1 MTVMQTLFTDS
12 YSKFTSWIS
21 QVRVDEVNEEESRI
35 RVPEKTIRCI
45 WNDQLFK
52 TKQLR
57 TTDDDE
63 LEIIFP
69 GYWNFGPGP
78 DFKSAAIKVNGKSL
92 EGDVEI
98 HVYSSDWKAH
108 NHTGNPEYDKVI
120 LHVFLWKSAG
130 EPPQRTAPDPYPSK
144 AYARH
149 GANIFELELKD
160 YLTKG
165 ILDLN
170 DELDFDS
177 YPVLHHFNYG
187 LCHQPLARL
196 SKEKLTHLLNAA
208 GDARIFTK
216 MERFHDRIIINGYE
230 QTFYEGI
237 AEALGYPNNKEPF
250 QKLAGG
256 LRLNTLKELL
266 PKRIN
271 KAEKILHIQSLLFGM
286 AGLIGFKSLDT
297 AGLPADDRKYFEKS
311 QNLWEKKYRSRAPST
326 SLTQGHWKFGGIRPA
341 NFPWR
346 RIAGLAHLIV
356 RHEKNGLFADYM
368 ETFQAS
374 IGTSDDKEDTIK
386 FYGKFYDFF
395 CVEANDD
402 YWANHY
408 SPGGKQLA
416 KPQLLIGPSRS
427 REITINIVIPI
438 GLIFAR
444 ASKSVKL
451 ESSFNVLFQ
460 SGKKPGDNKLLRF
473 MKHYI
478 FGNKKDMIKVLAN
491 DKQTQGLM
499 QVYQDFCTQND
510 NNCLRCQFPDV
521 VKKYF
526 S

>member
-1 MTVMQTLFTDS
+1 MNLIPNLFTDS
-12 YSKFTSWIS
+12 YSKFTHWVSKI
-21 QVRVDEVNEEESRI
+21 QVDKKESKI
-35 RVPEKTIRCI
+35 QVPEKTIRCI
-45 WNDQLFK
+45 WNDQLFN
-52 TKQLR
+52 TNSLR
-57 TTDDDE
+57 TLGDRK
-63 LEIIFP
+63 LEIIFQ

-78 DFKSAAIKVNGKSL
+78 DFQNAVIKLDGKTL

-98 HVYSSDWKAH
+98 HVHSSDQPMRDPA
-108 NHTGNPEYDKVI
+108 TDSEYDNVI
-120 LHVFLWKSAG
+120 LQVFLWHAVPNSRTGQEAG
-130 EPPQRTAPDPYPSK
+130 RDQ
-144 AYARH
+144 
-149 GANIFELELKD
+149 LELKS
-160 YLTKG
+160 YLDRG

-177 YPVLHHFNYG
+177 YPEQNQSDYG
-187 LCHQPLARL
+187 RCHQPLAEL

-208 GDARIFTK
+208 GDARVFTK
-216 MERFHDRIIINGYE
+216 MERFHDRVIINGYE

-250 QKLAGG
+250 QKLSGAI
-256 LRLNTLKELL
+256 RLNTLNDLL
-266 PKRIN
+266 PKRIS
-271 KAEKILHIQSLLFGM
+271 KAEKILHIQSLLFGT
-286 AGLIGFKSLDT
+286 AGLIEFKALDLSALT
-297 AGLPADDRKYFEKS
+297 ADDRAYFEKL

-326 SLTQGHWKFGGIRPA
+326 TLTESAWKFGGIRPA

-356 RHEKNGLFADYM
+356 RHEENGVFADYM
-368 ETFQAS
+368 QAFQTGMAA
-374 IGTSDDKEDTIK
+374 SDDEGDAVQVP
-386 FYGKFYDFF
+386 GKLNDFF

-408 SPGGKQLA
+408 SPGGKLLA
-416 KPQLLIGPSRS
+416 KPQLLVGPSRS

-444 ASKSVKL
+444 ASKSEKL
-451 ESSFNVLFQ
+451 ETGFNVLFQ

-478 FGNKKDMIKVLAN
+478 FGNKQDMLKVLAN
-491 DKQTQGLM
+491 DKQAQGLM

-510 NNCLRCQFPDV
+510 NNCQRCQFPDI

>member
-1 MTVMQTLFTDS
+1 MNVIPALFTDS
-12 YSKFTSWIS
+12 YSKFTRWVSRI
-21 QVRVDEVNEEESRI
+21 EVNKAESKI
-35 RVPEKTIRCI
+35 RVPEKTIRCV
-45 WNDQLFK
+45 WNDQVFN
-52 TKQLR
+52 TNSLR
-57 TTDDDE
+57 TTGDDA
-63 LEIIFP
+63 LEIIFQ

-78 DFKSAAIKVNGKSL
+78 DFKSAVIKVNGKTI

-98 HVYSSDWKAH
+98 HVHSSDWVAH
-108 NHTGNPEYDKVI
+108 DPSTSPEYSNVI
-120 LHVFLWKSAG
+120 LHVFLWNSVL
-130 EPPQRTAPDPYPSK
+130 ESD
-144 AYARH
+144 ARQETS
-149 GANIFELELKD
+149 IYQLELKN
-160 YLTKG
+160 YLARG

-177 YPVLHHFNYG
+177 YPTENQCDFG
-187 LCHQPLARL
+187 QCHPPLAQL

-216 MERFHDRIIINGYE
+216 MERFHDRTIINGYE

-237 AEALGYPNNKEPF
+237 TEALGYPDNKEPF
-250 QKLAGG
+250 QKLAGA

-266 PKRIN
+266 PKRIRQ
-271 KAEKILHIQSLLFGM
+271 AEKVLHIQSLLFGM

-297 AGLPADDRKYFEKS
+297 AELTADDRKYFEKL

-326 SLTQGHWKFGGIRPA
+326 PLTQSAWKFGGIRPA

-356 RHEKNGLFADYM
+356 RHGESGLFADYM
-368 ETFQAS
+368 ETFQAGMATS
-374 IGTSDDKEDTIK
+374 SDEGGTVDIP
-386 FYGKFYDFF
+386 GKIYDFF
-395 CVEANDD
+395 CLEADDD

-408 SPGGKQLA
+408 SPGGKLLA

-451 ESSFNVLFQ
+451 ESRFNVLFQ

>member
-1 MTVMQTLFTDS
+1 MTSMQTLFTDS
-12 YSKFTSWIS
+12 YSKFTHWIS
-21 QVRVDEVNEEESRI
+21 QVRVDEVNEESTV

-78 DFKSAAIKVNGKSL
+78 DFKSAAIKVNGKTL

-98 HVYSSDWKAH
+98 HVYSSDWRAH
-108 NHTGNPEYDKVI
+108 NHSANPEYDNVI
-120 LHVFLWKSAG
+120 LHVFLWKTHRKVAQPSA
-130 EPPQRTAPDPYPSK
+130 EPLSSRLSPLY
-144 AYARH
+144 
-149 GANIFELELKD
+149 GAHIFELELKD
-160 YLTKG
+160 CLTRG

-177 YPVLHHFNYG
+177 YPVLHQFNYG
-187 LCHQPLARL
+187 QCHQPLARL
-196 SKEKLTHLLNAA
+196 SKEKLTRLLNAA

-250 QKLAGG
+250 QKLSGT
-256 LRLNTLKELL
+256 LTLNTLKDLL
-266 PKRIN
+266 PERIN
-271 KAEKILHIQSLLFGM
+271 KAEKVLHIQSLLFGA
-286 AGLIGFKSLDT
+286 AGLIEFKSLDT
-297 AGLPADDRKYFEKS
+297 SALPADDRKYFEKL

-368 ETFQAS
+368 ETFQARIAIS
-374 IGTSDDKEDTIK
+374 GNKGYTVNIS
-386 FYGKFYDFF
+386 GKLYDFF
-395 CVEANDD
+395 SVEANDD

-408 SPGGKQLA
+408 SPGGKLLA
-416 KPQLLIGPSRS
+416 RPQLLVGPSRS
-427 REITINIVIPI
+427 QEITINIVIPI

-451 ESSFNVLFQ
+451 EASFNVLFQ

-478 FGNKKDMIKVLAN
+478 FGNKKDMLKVLAN

-510 NNCLRCQFPDV
+510 NNCLRCQFPDI